1 MNKYLQWGLFV
12 AIATV
17 IWFILDV
24 LYTALLMRQAYG
36 MPKVGEII
44 ISLVT
49 SVVLGYFL
57 FVREKKNKEDK

>member
-24 LYTALLMRQAYG
+24 LYTALLKRQAYG

-49 SVVLGYFL
+49 SVELGYFL